1 MPETLYDALIVG
13 SGASG
18 MFAAQE
24 LTAQGLRVVQLE
36 AGPEIGTGDFNP
48 SSVRRQSDIN
58 LWQRAKAFVGGQG
71 IQARAAFFD
80 ARQRHLFVNDRQL
93 PYTTPADAP
102 FVWIRSRQAGGRTH
116 VFGRVLLRW
125 TDDDFKM
132 HSRTGSGVDW
142 PIGYDE
148 LVPYYEEVER
158 SLALYGEQDD
168 VPTLP
173 DSIYGHRAEMT
184 AAERVFKSDVESQWP
199 ERRIVTWR
207 YIGPEPSRVLRPM
220 REAIASGRLDIR
232 YNSIV
237 SKILTDEEGRRAT
250 GVEVID
256 RLTRQTSRI
265 AARSVIVCASPIESV
280 RLMLNSASSH
290 HPEGLG
296 NSSGTLGRYFVDQLP
311 CVVSGTY
318 GKAKGW
324 ASADSAPAD
333 PFYGPS
339 GGIYMPR
346 FIARDGYSAASDFA
360 FQGSI
365 GRYSTPDD
373 ANARFSFFG
382 YGAMEADPDNRI
394 TLDPK
399 RRDAWGIAV
408 PHIRCKI
415 GARDRQTLEEQIQAI
430 AETIEHAGGSIDY
443 IGSPLGLEERGRGA
457 YPDADPVSRLI
468 FRKMFAR
475 TMVMGAAIHEAGG
488 ARMGNDPK
496 SSVLNGWNQSWD
508 LPNLL
513 ITDASA
519 FAGSGVS
526 GTTLTIMA
534 MTVRACRHLAEGLRA
549 EGH

>member
-36 AGPEIGTGDFNP
+36 AGPEIGIGDFNP

-58 LWQRAKAFVGGQG
+58 LWQRAKAFIGGQG

-199 ERRIVTWR
+199 ERKVVTWR

-220 REAIASGRLDIR
+220 REALASGRLDIR

-237 SKILTDEEGRRAT
+237 SKILTDEAGRRAT

-280 RLMLNSASSH
+280 RLMLNSANSH

-318 GKAKGW
+318 SKAKGW

-346 FIARDGYSAASDFA
+346 FIARDGHTAASDFA

-430 AETIEHAGGSIDY
+430 AETLEHAGGEIDY

-457 YPDADPVSRLI
+457 YPDADPISRLI

-549 EGH
+549 EGR

>member
-36 AGPEIGTGDFNP
+36 AGPEIGIGDFNP

-58 LWQRAKAFVGGQG
+58 LWQRAKAFIGGQG

-199 ERRIVTWR
+199 ERKVVTWR

-237 SKILTDEEGRRAT
+237 SKILTDETGRRAT
-250 GVEVID
+250 GVEIID

-280 RLMLNSASSH
+280 RLMLNSANSH

-318 GKAKGW
+318 SKAKGW
-324 ASADSAPAD
+324 ASADSAPPD

-346 FIARDGYSAASDFA
+346 FIAGDGHSAASDFA

-415 GARDRQTLEEQIQAI
+415 GARDRQTLQEQIEAI
-430 AETIEHAGGSIDY
+430 AETVEHAGGEIDY

-457 YPDADPVSRLI
+457 YPDADPISRLI

-549 EGH
+549 EGR

>member
-1 MPETLYDALIVG
+1 MPDTLYDALIVG

-36 AGPEIGTGDFNP
+36 AGPEIAPADFDP

-58 LWQRAKAFVGGQG
+58 LWQRAKAFIGGQG

-80 ARQRHLFVNDRQL
+80 ARQRHLFVNDRQS

-125 TDDDFKM
+125 TDDDFKV
-132 HSRTGSGVDW
+132 HSRTGRGVDW
-142 PIGYDE
+142 PIGYDD

-158 SLALYGEQDD
+158 SLAIYGEDD
-168 VPTLP
+168 GVPTLP
-173 DSIYGHRAEMT
+173 DSIYGHRAELT
-184 AAERVFKSDVESQWP
+184 PAERIFKNDVESRWP
-199 ERRIVTWR
+199 DRRVVTWR
-207 YIGPEPSRVLRPM
+207 YIGPEPTRVLRPL
-220 REAIASGRLDIR
+220 RDALATGRLDIR

-237 SKILTDEEGRRAT
+237 SKVLTDATGQRAT

-256 RLTRQTSRI
+256 RVTRQTTTVH
-265 AARSVIVCASPIESV
+265 ARSVILCASPIESV
-280 RLMLNSASSH
+280 RLLLNSASTQ
-290 HPEGLG
+290 HPQGLA

-311 CVVSGTY
+311 CVVAGTY
-318 GKAKGW
+318 SKSKGW
-324 ASADSAPAD
+324 TTADSAPAD
-333 PFYGPS
+333 SFYGPS
-339 GGIYMPR
+339 GGIYLPR
-346 FIARDGYSAASDFA
+346 FIAADGQSAANDFA

-365 GRYSTPDD
+365 GRYSTPENTD
-373 ANARFSFFG
+373 ARFSFFG
-382 YGAMEADPDNRI
+382 YGAMDAVPDNRI
-394 TLDPK
+394 TLDQS
-399 RRDAWGIAV
+399 RRDAWGLPV

-415 GARDRQTLEEQIQAI
+415 GDSDRQTLRNQIDAI
-430 AETIEHAGGSIDY
+430 VETIERSGGKIDY
-443 IGSPLGLEERGRGA
+443 VGSPLGLEEKGRGA
-457 YPDADPVSRLI
+457 YPDADPFSRFI
-468 FRKMFAR
+468 FRKMFPR

-488 ARMGNDPK
+488 ARMGSDAT
-496 SSVLNGWNQSWD
+496 SSVLNAWNQSWD

-513 ITDASA
+513 VTDASA

-534 MTVRACRHLAEGLRA
+534 MTVRACRRLAADLRSS
-549 EGH
+549 H

>member
-1 MPETLYDALIVG
+1 MSDTIYDALIVG

-24 LTAQGLRVVQLE
+24 LTAQGLRVAQLE
-36 AGPEIGTGDFNP
+36 AGPEIGVGDFDH
-48 SSVRRQSDIN
+48 SSVPRQSDIN
-58 LWQRAKAFVGGQG
+58 LWQRAKAFLGGQG

-80 ARQRHLFVNDRQL
+80 ARQRHLFVNDRQS
-93 PYTTPADAP
+93 PYTTPPDAP

-125 TDDDFKM
+125 TDDDFKI
-132 HSRTGSGVDW
+132 HSRTGRGVDW

-148 LVPYYEEVER
+148 LVPYYEDVER
-158 SLALYGEQDD
+158 TLGLYGEDD
-168 VPTLP
+168 NVPTLP
-173 DSIYGHRAEMT
+173 DSIYAHRAQMT
-184 AAERVFKSDVESQWP
+184 VAERRFKKDVEGRWP
-199 ERRIVTWR
+199 DRKVVTWR
-207 YIGPEPSRVLRPM
+207 YIGPEPTRVLRPM
-220 REAIASGRLDIR
+220 REALASGRLDIR

-237 SKILTDEEGRRAT
+237 SRVLTDEAGRHAT

-256 RLTRQTSRI
+256 RITHRKATI
-265 AARSVIVCASPIESV
+265 HARSVVLCASPIETI
-280 RLMLNSASSH
+280 RLMLNSATPQ

-296 NSSGTLGRYFVDQLP
+296 NRSGTLGRYFVDQLP
-311 CVVSGTY
+311 CVVAGTY
-318 GKAKGW
+318 ERSKGW
-324 ASADSAPAD
+324 GTADSAPAD

-346 FIARDGYSAASDFA
+346 FIGPDGKAAGSDFA

-365 GRYSTPDD
+365 GRYATAPDAD
-373 ANARFSFFG
+373 ARFSFFG
-382 YGAMEADPDNRI
+382 YGAMDADPENRI

-399 RRDAWGIAV
+399 RRDAWGIPV

-415 GARDRQTLEEQIQAI
+415 GAHDEETLRGQIEAI
-430 AETIEHAGGSIDY
+430 VETIEGAGGQIDY
-443 IGSPLGLEERGRGA
+443 VGSPLGLEEKGRGA
-457 YPDADPVSRLI
+457 YPDADPVSRMI
-468 FRKMFAR
+468 FRRMLPR

-488 ARMGNDPK
+488 ARMGHEAK

-513 ITDASA
+513 VTDASA

-534 MTVRACRHLAEGLRA
+534 MTVRACRRLASQLTREPK
-549 EGH
+549 